1 MPDLHEIHSEVP
13 VDATPRGGT
22 PARSSELPATTS
34 PAHND
39 QEREVPDPGHLTD
52 AVPDRMTLHTREA
65 WQLFT
70 GRRADPAR
78 RTTPIPGG
86 RRFASVM
93 KMLWLLSANDNP
105 YADWILQRVYER
117 LARVRRRLDR
127 SIRVREAEMQGL
139 VERGLSLAVMA
150 SREPMHVEIGFG
162 SPYGYAAAEAILEF
176 DRFVRVV
183 RTLMHKDRLGENE
196 GRAAIREIGREFR
209 ALFVEPIRWERYLVT
224 GDLRALSRRDYL
236 PGADD
241 AACER
246 VRAAARLF
254 GAVPRDIF
262 IGDVQPRHTRR
273 RIRLTEAERRL
284 LRDVDLG
291 AVAASA
297 AGGASA

>member
-1 MPDLHEIHSEVP
+1 MPDLPEIHSEVP
-13 VDATPRGGT
+13 IDETRRAAVSG
-22 PARSSELPATTS
+22 RSSEPPGNRFHA
-34 PAHND
+34 PHD
-39 QEREVPDPGHLTD
+39 REVPDPGHLTD
-52 AVPDRMTLHTREA
+52 AVPDSMTLHTREA

-93 KMLWLLSANDNP
+93 KVLWLLSANDNP
-105 YADWILQRVYER
+105 YADWILQRIYDR
-117 LARVRRRLDR
+117 LARLRGRLDR
-127 SIRVREAEMQGL
+127 ASRAREGEMQEL
-139 VERGLSLAVMA
+139 VTRGLSLAVMA

-176 DRFVRVV
+176 DRYVRVV

-209 ALFVEPIRWERYLVT
+209 ALFVEPLRWERYLVT
-224 GDLRALSRRDYL
+224 DELRALSRRDYL

-246 VRAAARLF
+246 VRTAAQLF

-262 IGDVQPRHTRR
+262 TGDVQPRHTRR
-273 RIRLTEAERRL
+273 RIWLTEAERRL
-284 LRDVDLG
+284 LLDVDLG

-297 AGGASA
+297 VGGASA

>member
-1 MPDLHEIHSEVP
+1 MPDLPEIYSEVP
-13 VDATPRGGT
+13 VDETPRAAM
-22 PARSSELPATTS
+22 PSRSSQPQGNTFHA
-34 PAHND
+34 PHD
-39 QEREVPDPGHLTD
+39 RDREVPDPGHLTD
-52 AVPDRMTLHTREA
+52 AVPDSMTLHTREA

-127 SIRVREAEMQGL
+127 SIHVREAEMQEL
-139 VERGLSLAVMA
+139 VTRGLSLAVMA

-176 DRFVRVV
+176 DRYVRVV

-209 ALFVEPIRWERYLVT
+209 ALFVEPIRWERHLVT
-224 GDLRALSRRDYL
+224 DDLRALSRRDYL

-246 VRAAARLF
+246 VRAAARFF

-297 AGGASA
+297 VGGASA